1 MRTEDRSAG
10 AGERILYRDR
20 IEALH
25 GQAGVWD
32 YLRYDEAGDLW
43 IGELRVVDAL
53 RRYGSPLEIVDT
65 TLIERRSQ
73 EWFALTREVAE
84 AQGYTGRLRYLYAA
98 KANMASEIT
107 HAAYRS
113 GWDAETSAQQDLA
126 HLQWLKRK
134 GLLPEGLRVVC
145 NGFKLP
151 ASCHGFPEENPAP
164 SQSRVDLPVKGLGK
178 LSRNAPYADAI
189 RNMAAEGWDI
199 MPILDVGEL
208 PAFAGPDTPPL
219 SVGLRLKFGKVAD
232 EGALGRLESRFGF
245 EQEALFAAA
254 REIAALPHLE
264 LRCLHAMVGAAETIP
279 VPRFVESLLLAGR
292 IWMQLKAEHPS
303 LVELNMGGGLPPL
316 GENYDHRGFLEGLLS
331 GLKRIAEEAGLPAP
345 DLCFELGSLVVA
357 ECGFHIFKVM
367 QQKRNHHEA
376 SGEAGAPWAL
386 LDGGLMA
393 AIPDMLLIDKPFRF
407 LAVSGANLPAIPV
420 RFGDPSCDSD
430 GRYPPASFGPEA
442 SEWLPDSD
450 GPLHV
455 CIQGVGA
462 YQEIL
467 SGVRGAHHC
476 GLLEAIELILER
488 RSDGRVAGRL
498 MPRQTSA
505 EAAAVLGYTD
515 DSARALRATMPR

>member
-1 MRTEDRSAG
+1 MQIEDRSSDPG
-10 AGERILYRDR
+10 RTVSYRDR

-25 GQAGVWD
+25 GQSRIWD
-32 YLRYDEAGDLW
+32 HLRYDEAGNLW
-43 IGELRVVDAL
+43 IGGLRVVDAV

-73 EWFALTREVAE
+73 QWFALTREVAE
-84 AQGYTGRLRYLYAA
+84 AHGYSGSLRYLYAA

-126 HLQWLKRK
+126 HLRWMKEQ
-134 GLLPEGLRVVC
+134 GVLPEGLRVVC

-151 ASCHGFPEENPAP
+151 AAYYGYPEVDPAP
-164 SQSRVDLPVKGLGK
+164 SQSRVDLPVKRLDQIV
-178 LSRNAPYADAI
+178 RNAPYADNI
-189 RNMAAEGWDI
+189 REMAAEGWDI
-199 MPILDVGEL
+199 TPILDMDEL
-208 PAFAGPDTPPL
+208 PTFTAPGTPPMK
-219 SVGLRLKFGKVAD
+219 VGLRLKFGKVAD
-232 EGALGRLESRFGF
+232 EAALGRLESRFGF
-245 EQEALFAAA
+245 EKKALFEAA
-254 REIAALPHLE
+254 REIADLPHLE
-264 LRCLHAMVGAAETIP
+264 LRSLHAMVGAAQTIP
-279 VPRFVESLLLAGR
+279 VPQFVESLLLAGR
-292 IWMQLKAEHPS
+292 IWMELKAEHPS

-316 GENYDHRGFLEGLLS
+316 GEDYDHRGFLEGLMS
-331 GLKRIAEEAGLPAP
+331 GLQQIAREACLPAP
-345 DLCFELGSLVVA
+345 DLCFEFGSLVVA
-357 ECGFHIFKVM
+357 ECGFHVFKVM
-367 QQKRNHHEA
+367 QQKQSHREA
-376 SGEAGAPWAL
+376 SGEAGTPWAL

-407 LAVSGANLPAIPV
+407 LAASGANRPAVAV

-430 GRYPPASFGPEA
+430 GRYPPASFGA
-442 SEWLPDSD
+442 DAIEWLPESE

-488 RSDGRVAGRL
+488 QADGRVAGRL
-498 MPRQTSA
+498 LPRQTSA
-505 EAAAVLGYTD
+505 EAAVVLGYTD
-515 DSARALRATMPR
+515 GSARALRATMGP